1 MTAESA
7 QWRACHRPVA
17 GRMKQVMIH
26 CSSVLLSVVSFP
38 ICWPDVLHFNGPHAG
53 ELQFAVHRH
62 CRCHSRDSTRGRARP
77 GTKADNSVA
86 QLTIKSAVLESC
98 SVVSLSVLLALCRF
112 VKEVHHPFCTTV
124 CSLQIAFVHSGRAL
138 TSHLP
143 CHGKPI
149 KDLFQAR
156 TALLL
161 QHLAECIQ
169 NPTRAPKVPLSIS

>member
-1 MTAESA
+1 MFCTLMA
-7 QWRACHRPVA
+7 
-17 GRMKQVMIH
+17 RMLAN
-26 CSSVLLSVVSFP
+26 CNLLSTGTV
-38 ICWPDVLHFNGPHAG
+38 AA
-53 ELQFAVHRH
+53 AVEIQL
-62 CRCHSRDSTRGRARP
+62 GGARP